1 VPVRNSLFAQF
12 PAKQHSSAF
21 HLAREVEQ
29 ANVDVF
35 HLNSGGIDL
44 GESVFHPLNGFL
56 TLRLAPRHMN
66 DVHPQTPAE
75 KNAMGKFLQ
84 DSNINDLYIISP
96 NYQAGKDMVAG
107 LKRYYKGR
115 IVEEIY
121 TKFQQQDYQAEI
133 SQLRS
138 KNPKAVFAFYPGGM
152 GIQFVKQYVQA
163 GLRDQIPLYTVFTV
177 DETTLPALREAA
189 IGQYEARFWSPD
201 IKIPASQ
208 KYVADFRKKFG
219 YTPSF
224 YGAQSYDSIMLIDSA
239 VRATKGNLKDTQA
252 LVKAM
257 RKADFDSIRGRF
269 TYNVNHHPIQDFYL
283 LQAVKSSGPDGAEM
297 RILQKAFEKHK
308 DAYSQDC
315 KMKW

>member
-1 VPVRNSLFAQF
+1 
-12 PAKQHSSAF
+12 
-21 HLAREVEQ
+21 
-29 ANVDVF
+29 
-35 HLNSGGIDL
+35 
-44 GESVFHPLNGFL
+44 
-56 TLRLAPRHMN
+56 
-66 DVHPQTPAE
+66 
-75 KNAMGKFLQ
+75 
-84 DSNINDLYIISP
+84 
-96 NYQAGKDMVAG
+96 
-107 LKRYYKGR
+107 
-115 IVEEIY
+115 
-121 TKFQQQDYQAEI
+121 
-133 SQLRS
+133 
-138 KNPKAVFAFYPGGM
+138 
-152 GIQFVKQYVQA
+152 
-163 GLRDQIPLYTVFTV
+163 VFTV

-208 KYVADFRKKFG
+208 KYVADFRRKFG

-283 LQAVKSSGPDGAEM
+283 LQAVKSPGPDGAEM